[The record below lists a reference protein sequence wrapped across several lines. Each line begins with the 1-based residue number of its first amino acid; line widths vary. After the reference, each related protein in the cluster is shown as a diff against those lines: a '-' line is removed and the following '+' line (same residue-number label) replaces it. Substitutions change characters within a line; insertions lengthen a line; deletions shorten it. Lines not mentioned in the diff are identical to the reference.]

1 VLFSG
6 EVNAMN
12 IVRNVALALAIFG
25 PVVGPASA
33 RDFSQISIETQ
44 QVAEDLYVLYGAGGN
59 MLVSIGNQ
67 GVLMIDDQFPEM
79 VPKYRAAIA
88 ELGSEQDIAFVIN
101 THWHYDHADANVT
114 LGPEGTWFVSQENAR
129 RMMMRHNIVNAVST
143 TTDQPAYPPEAWPV
157 LTYDNSM
164 HVHFNGQQLDLLH
177 FGPAH
182 TTGDTAI
189 IFRDRNVVHM
199 GDVFH
204 NSRYPFVDADN
215 GGTLL
220 GIIEFSQA
228 VLDEIEPGSV
238 VVPGHGNVSDYQGLV
253 EYISM
258 LRIIHARMSALIS
271 DGASLD
277 DIVAAKPTA
286 EWDEVRGDPANFLN
300 RAYTSMTR

>member
-1 VLFSG
+1 
-6 EVNAMN
+6 MN
-12 IVRNVALALAIFG
+12 VVRRLTLALALFG
-25 PVVGPASA
+25 LGVGLGVGQFVQPASA
-33 RDFSQISIETQ
+33 RDFSQINIETV
-44 QVAEDLYVLYGAGGN
+44 QVAEDLYVLYGTGGN
-59 MLVSIGNQ
+59 MLVSIGDQ

-88 ELGSEQDIAFVIN
+88 ELGGGRDIAFVIN
-101 THWHYDHADANVT
+101 THWHYDHADGNLA

-129 RMMMRHNIVNAVST
+129 HMMMRHNIINAVST

-157 LTYDNSM
+157 LTYGNTM

-238 VVPGHGNVSDYQGLV
+238 VVPGHGLVSDYQGLI
-253 EYISM
+253 EYVSM

-271 DGASLD
+271 DGATLD
-277 DIVAAKPTA
+277 DIVAATPTA